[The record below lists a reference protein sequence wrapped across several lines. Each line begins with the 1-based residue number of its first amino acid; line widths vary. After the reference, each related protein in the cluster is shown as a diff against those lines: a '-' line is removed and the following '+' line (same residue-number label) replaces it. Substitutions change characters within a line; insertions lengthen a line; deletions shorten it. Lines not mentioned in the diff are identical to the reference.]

1 MDRRSLSPFSIVPV
15 GVIRTPFAEKFG
27 VPRQAGL
34 VSEAIGVVELVRP
47 FDEAGM
53 LEGLADFS
61 HIWLLWRFDRVADG
75 DWRRRVRPP
84 RLGGNREVGVWA
96 SRSPFRPNHLGLSAV
111 RLLEILPGPPV
122 GLRVAGVDLVDGTP
136 IVDIKPYLPYADA
149 LPDACGGFADAAPE
163 ALVTVRFSAKVQTVL
178 GRVDPDLTLRR
189 LIMRV
194 IALDPRPAY
203 RRRPD
208 PDRLYGMRLA
218 DFEVRW
224 RVFERHAE
232 VVELVRAAD

>member
-1 MDRRSLSPFSIVPV
+1 MDRPGLSPFSIAPV
-15 GVIRTPFAEKFG
+15 GVMRSPFAEKFG

-34 VSEAIGVVELVRP
+34 VSEAIGVVELLRP
-47 FDEAGM
+47 FDAADM
-53 LEGLADFS
+53 LDGLLDFS
-61 HIWLLWRFDRVADG
+61 HVWLLWRFDRVADG

-111 RLLEILPGPPV
+111 RLLEVLPGPPA

-163 ALVTVRFSAKVQTVL
+163 AVVTVRFSARVQTEL

-189 LIMRV
+189 LITRV

-203 RRRPD
+203 RRQPE

-224 RVFERHAE
+224 RVFEGHAE
-232 VVELVRAAD
+232 VVELVGTVD